1 MDWDFFP
8 ADVGTAPDAV
18 LAFFAAGGEPS
29 DEYSSVR

>member
-18 LAFFAAGGEPS
+18 LAFFAAEGNRRTNTP
-29 DEYSSVR
+29 R